1 MRERRK
7 RRVKILILFAIFLML
22 CACSIQKDDMEKLRD
37 IDYTVTDEHKLPVEL
52 KQYIEEVKKEPFE
65 ITYGDEG
72 YLYIAKGYGA
82 QKTNGYSIEVEECFE
97 TSNVICVKT
106 NLLGPQKDEEI
117 KEQETFPYIV
127 LKIEY
132 SDKSVVYE

>member
-1 MRERRK
+1 MK
-7 RRVKILILFAIFLML
+7 WKWMLIAGCAFFL
-22 CACSIQKDDMEKLRD
+22 CACSVQKNDMEKLRD
-37 IDYTVTDEHKLPVEL
+37 IEFTVIDEQKLPVEL
-52 KQYIEEVKKEPFE
+52 KDYIDEAKAEPFE

-72 YLYIAKGYGA
+72 YLYVVKGYG
-82 QKTNGYSIEVEECFE
+82 KKDTSGYSIEVEECFE
-97 TSNVICVKT
+97 TSNVICVRT

-117 KEQETFPYIV
+117 KKQETFPYIV

>member
-72 YLYIAKGYGA
+72 YLYIAKGYGV
-82 QKTNGYSIEVEECFE
+82 QETNGYSIEVEECFE
-97 TSNVICVKT
+97 TSNVIRVRT

>member
-52 KQYIEEVKKEPFE
+52 KQYIEEVKNEPFE

-72 YLYIAKGYGA
+72 YLYIAKGYGV

-97 TSNVICVKT
+97 TSNVICVRT